1 MENEYNTPE
10 HQLWAAVLFQAIHD
24 VHIKESEKH
33 PRYWRDD
40 ARAWVQAKQIS
51 IGSFIWLC
59 ELFDMD
65 IKQVR
70 SLVLGKEP

>member
-10 HQLWAAVLFQAIHD
+10 HRLWAAVLFQAIHD
-24 VHIKESEKH
+24 VHIKETEKH

-40 ARAWVQAKQIS
+40 ARAWCAINRTD
-51 IGSFIWLC
+51 IGSFIWIC

-65 IKQVR
+65 AEQVR
-70 SLVLGKEP
+70 ALVLEEQS